1 MDETL
6 VFIDAGF
13 LDKLALHLGDKKR
26 LKFDLFCFA
35 KKLSKKQ
42 NLFCKKLFYYNAPP
56 FQSSNPTDEEKRRK
70 QGYDKFIQKISKNKE
85 IMIREGR
92 CQKIFDEKG
101 DPKFVQKGVDTL
113 ITMDLSELWFEH
125 KNIKKIILVSSD
137 TDFCPI
143 IRRIKEKGIEVILYS
158 YFTKERNS
166 KFSLSNEL
174 IDCCSSYFKIEKN
187 DLLECKI
194 IKEEFL

>member
-1 MDETL
+1 MQDTF

-13 LDKLALHLGDKKR
+13 LDKLALYLGDGQR
-26 LKFDLFCFA
+26 IKFDLFCLA
-35 KKLSKKQ
+35 KNLSKNQ

-56 FQSSNPTDEEKRRK
+56 FQSSVPTEDEKRRK
-70 QGYDKFIQKISKNKE
+70 QGYDKFIEKISRNKN
-85 IMIREGR
+85 IIIREGR
-92 CQKIFDEKG
+92 CQKTFDENGK
-101 DPKFVQKGVDTL
+101 PKFVQKGVDTL
-113 ITMDLSELWFEH
+113 ITMDLSELCFEH

-143 IRRIKEKGIEVILYS
+143 IKKIKEKGIEVILYS
-158 YFTKERNS
+158 YFNKERHS

-187 DLLECKI
+187 DLLTCK
-194 IKEEFL
+194 LG